1 MLKSLFSSEKK
12 DVEKLKRIA
21 EKVDSL
27 KDKYSQLSDEELVL
41 KTQSFKEA
49 ICKGATIS
57 DIQVE
62 AFAVVR
68 EAAKRVRNEFPY
80 LVQIMGACA
89 IVDGNIAEM
98 KTGEGKT
105 LTATMAVYLRALEG
119 RGVHVVT
126 VNEYL
131 AKRDAEEMGKI
142 YNFLGL
148 SVGVNL
154 QEMNGE
160 QKRQAYACDITYTT
174 NSELGFDYLRD
185 NMVFSKAQKVQRG
198 LHFVL
203 IDEADSVLI
212 DEARTPLIISGQ
224 AEDESTL
231 FYKVDSIVKRLQSSD
246 YKIYVKEKDVVLLPS
261 GINKVS
267 KGLGIAD
274 LYDIKNQALLNKVN
288 KSLHANIIMKNNVDY
303 IVKDDEV
310 LIVDQFTG
318 RVMPGREFS
327 EGLHQAIQA
336 KEGVTIRPESRTIAT
351 ITYQNFF
358 RLYDNLAGMTGTAK
372 TEEEEFISIYNM
384 KVLCIPTNK
393 PVIRDDKI
401 DVIYKTKEEKYQGIV
416 ERVLALYDSGRPV
429 LIGTAD
435 VRSNEVI
442 SKLLKKANVPHEV
455 LNAKNHEKEAEII
468 AKAGQLHAV
477 TLATNM
483 AGRGTDIKLSDEAR
497 QLGGL
502 FVLGTERH
510 ESRRI
515 DNQLR
520 GRAGRQGDPGASLFV
535 ISLQDD
541 LLRRYGGDI
550 VQKMIKTFPD
560 GEIHSKSLT
569 KAITNAQKM
578 VEAANFDVR
587 KQLIEYDDVLRQQR
601 EVFFERREQILNG
614 EPKEL
619 YSLIKK
625 NIMEYVDDKFNV
637 FKDKKEL
644 CGYLNETLKTVDLR
658 DRTYK
663 TPKDVFVWR
672 ESMDLE
678 QLQGEVWN
686 YFKKLIM
693 AEDKNAFDMA
703 CLISKNQMLYTYD
716 YFWQVHINDMDK
728 LKSEI
733 SLRSYAQK
741 KPAVEY
747 AEEGFEMFDNMIHEI
762 DTQIVQTLFLLRPV
776 IVIEK

>member
-49 ICKGATIS
+49 IRKGATIS

-119 RGVHVVT
+119 QGVHVVT

-160 QKRQAYACDITYTT
+160 QKRKAYACDITYTT

-185 NMVFSKAQKVQRG
+185 NMVFSKSQKVQRG

-336 KEGVTIRPESRTIAT
+336 KEGVTIKPESRTIAT

-416 ERVLALYDSGRPV
+416 ERVLTLYDSGRPV

-442 SKLLKKANVPHEV
+442 SKLLKRANVPHEV

-520 GRAGRQGDPGASLFV
+520 GRAGRQGDPGTSLFV

-644 CGYLNETLKTVDLR
+644 CGYLNETLKTVDLH

-663 TPKDVFVWR
+663 TAKDVFVWR

>member
-49 ICKGATIS
+49 IHKGATIS

-119 RGVHVVT
+119 QGVHVVT

-160 QKRQAYACDITYTT
+160 QKRKAYACDITYTT

-185 NMVFSKAQKVQRG
+185 NMVFSKSQKVQRG

-224 AEDESTL
+224 AEDESSL
-231 FYKVDSIVKRLQSSD
+231 FYKVDSIVKHLQSSD

-267 KGLGIAD
+267 KGLGVSD

-336 KEGVTIRPESRTIAT
+336 KEGVTIKPESRTIAT

-416 ERVLALYDSGRPV
+416 ERVLTLYDSGRPV

-435 VRSNEVI
+435 VRSNEII
-442 SKLLKKANVPHEV
+442 SKLLKRANIPHEV
-455 LNAKNHEKEAEII
+455 LNSKNHEKEAEII

-520 GRAGRQGDPGASLFV
+520 GRAGRQGDPGTSLFV

-550 VQKMIKTFPD
+550 IQKMIKTFPD

-614 EPKEL
+614 KSKEL

-625 NIMEYVDDKFNV
+625 NMMEYVENKFYS
-637 FKDKKEL
+637 FEDKKEL
-644 CGYLNETLKTVDLR
+644 CEYLNETLKTVDLK

-663 TPKDVFVWR
+663 TSKRVFCW
-672 ESMDLE
+672 EDGMDLE
-678 QLQGEVWN
+678 QLQNEVWD
-686 YFKKLIM
+686 YFKNLIM
-693 AEDKNAFDMA
+693 ASDENAFNMA
-703 CLISKNQMLYTYD
+703 CLVSKNQMLYTYD
-716 YFWQVHINDMDK
+716 YYWQVHINDMDK

-747 AEEGFEMFDNMIHEI
+747 AEEGFEMFDKMIHDI

-776 IVIEK
+776 IVMEN

>member
-21 EKVDSL
+21 EKVDFL

-49 ICKGATIS
+49 IRKGATIS

-160 QKRQAYACDITYTT
+160 QKRKAYACDITYTT

-185 NMVFSKAQKVQRG
+185 NMVFNKAQKVQRG

-288 KSLHANIIMKNNVDY
+288 KSLHANIIMKKNVDY

-336 KEGVTIRPESRTIAT
+336 KEGVTIKPESRTIAT

-393 PVIRDDKI
+393 PVIRDDKT

-435 VRSNEVI
+435 VSSNEVI
-442 SKLLKKANVPHEV
+442 SKLLKRANVPHEV

-520 GRAGRQGDPGASLFV
+520 GRAGRQGDPGTSLFV

-578 VEAANFDVR
+578 VEAANFDIR

-644 CGYLNETLKTVDLR
+644 CGYLNETLKAVDLH

-663 TPKDVFVWR
+663 TAKDVFVWR